1 MDTISTFRVLSDRLI
16 ARAPKGLFRFLS
28 VGMVGLASHTI
39 VFTVLFKLD
48 APRSA
53 AWFGGLVIATLVTW
67 QLNRR
72 LTFVA
77 TGRPR
82 RAEVARYALVTGV
95 AQTISYT
102 AFVLTCTF
110 APKIPPSIAV
120 IVGAVV
126 ATLFSYTGQR
136 FFTFAPHRAAPAS
149 SSSEGLSI
157 ESPPI
162 QEVPVV

>member
-1 MDTISTFRVLSDRLI
+1 MDTRSALKVRFDRL
-16 ARAPKGLFRFLS
+16 AALAPKGVFRFLS

-48 APRSA
+48 TPQSA
-53 AWFGGLVIATLVTW
+53 AWLAGLVVATVVTW

-95 AQTISYT
+95 AQTVSYS
-102 AFVLTCTF
+102 AFLLTRTF
-110 APKIPPSIAV
+110 ASSIPASIAV

-126 ATLFSYTGQR
+126 ATAFSYSGQR
-136 FFTFAPHRAAPAS
+136 FFTFAPHKPAAAPS
-149 SSSEGLSI
+149 STEALSP
-157 ESPPI
+157 EAAQI

>member
-1 MDTISTFRVLSDRLI
+1 
-16 ARAPKGLFRFLS
+16 
-28 VGMVGLASHTI
+28 MVGLASHTI
-39 VFTVLFKLD
+39 VFTLVFKLS
-48 APRSA
+48 AERSA
-53 AWFGGLVIATLVTW
+53 AWFAGLVIATLVTW

-77 TGRPR
+77 TGRPK
-82 RAEVARYALVTGV
+82 RAEVTRYALVTAV
-95 AQTISYT
+95 AQSVSYT
-102 AFVLTCTF
+102 AFLLTCTF

-136 FFTFAPHRAAPAS
+136 FFTFAPHKVRPTPS
-149 SSSEGLSI
+149 SPEALRP
-157 ESPPI
+157 ESTPI